1 MLEGRITMRRAA
13 ALVIL
18 ASAALL
24 LTSCGGTE
32 VEWNADV
39 EKAGFTEVD
48 DALPSLR
55 DAMTGLDE
63 TINRRISSSRY
74 KTEALEDY
82 KVITDFV
89 DVLQFYYLP
98 VLNARAMISRAYREV
113 ELGMYAEAVE
123 DIGSAVDLVNKA
135 ALKSTESTKVGFDK
149 VKESLLN
156 VGEVSD
162 ATRQASLLKL
172 SNTAK
177 MLNILIEQINP
188 VVVTTEEGESLID
201 GQMM

>member
-1 MLEGRITMRRAA
+1 MRRAVV
-13 ALVIL
+13 LVIL

-32 VEWNADV
+32 VEWNADI
-39 EKAGFTEVD
+39 EKAGFTEMD
-48 DALPSLR
+48 DSFPALR
-55 DAMTGLDE
+55 DAMTELDE
-63 TINRRISSSRY
+63 TINRRISSNRY

-98 VLNARAMISRAYREV
+98 VLNARAMIARAYREI
-113 ELGMYAEAVE
+113 ELGMYTEGVE
-123 DIGSAVDLVNKA
+123 DIGKAVDLVNKA
-135 ALKSTESTKVGFDK
+135 ALKSTERTKIGFDK
-149 VKESLLN
+149 VKDGLMD

-162 ATRQASLLKL
+162 ATKQASLLKL
-172 SNTAK
+172 SNAAK

-188 VVVTTEEGESLID
+188 IVVVTEEGESLID
-201 GQMM
+201 GQI

>member
-1 MLEGRITMRRAA
+1 MRRAVV
-13 ALVIL
+13 LTVLTSI
-18 ASAALL
+18 ALL

-32 VEWNADV
+32 VAWNADI
-39 EKAGFTEVD
+39 EKAGFSEMD
-48 DALPSLR
+48 DSFPGLR
-55 DAMTGLDE
+55 DAMTELDE

-74 KTEALEDY
+74 KNEALEDY

-98 VLNARAMISRAYREV
+98 VLNARAMISRSYREV

-135 ALKSTESTKVGFDK
+135 ALKATPNTKVGFDK
-149 VKESLLN
+149 VKDSLLN
-156 VGEVSD
+156 VGQVSD
-162 ATRQASLLKL
+162 ATKETSLVKL

-188 VVVTTEEGESLID
+188 MVVVTEEGESLID
-201 GQMM
+201 GQM

>member
-1 MLEGRITMRRAA
+1 MRRA
-13 ALVIL
+13 VMFTVL
-18 ASAALL
+18 ASVALL
-24 LTSCGGTE
+24 LTSCGGNE
-32 VEWNADV
+32 VAWNADI
-39 EKAGFTEVD
+39 EKAGFKEMD
-48 DALPSLR
+48 DTFPALR
-55 DAMTGLDE
+55 DAMTELDE

-82 KVITDFV
+82 KVITEFV

-123 DIGSAVDLVNKA
+123 DISNAVDLVNKA
-135 ALKSTESTKVGFDK
+135 ALKSTESTRIGFDK
-149 VKESLLN
+149 VKDSLIN

-162 ATRQASLLKL
+162 ATRETSLVKL

-188 VVVTTEEGESLID
+188 MIVTTEEGESLID
-201 GQMM
+201 GQL

>member
-1 MLEGRITMRRAA
+1 MRRAVV
-13 ALVIL
+13 LTML
-18 ASAALL
+18 ASVALL

-32 VEWNADV
+32 VAWNADI
-39 EKAGFTEVD
+39 EKAGFTEMD
-48 DALPSLR
+48 DSFPALR
-55 DAMTGLDE
+55 DAMTELDE

-74 KTEALEDY
+74 KNEALEDY

-98 VLNARAMISRAYREV
+98 VLNARSLISRAYREV

-123 DIGSAVDLVNKA
+123 DIGKAVDLVNKA
-135 ALKSTESTKVGFDK
+135 ALKSTPSTQVGFDK

-156 VGEVSD
+156 VGQVSD
-162 ATRQASLLKL
+162 TTKEASLAKL

-188 VVVTTEEGESLID
+188 MIVVTEEGESLID
-201 GQMM
+201 GQM